1 MFWLIWL
8 LIPLATPWLF
18 FYALWR
24 IKFRKP
30 SQGEACVLA
39 CHQVSDGFDLSIT
52 RQRVGQFERGMSFL
66 HDQGYRV
73 VGLREA
79 ASPEKGADRK
89 RVALTF
95 DDAFDGVYRN
105 AFPLLRRFG
114 FTACLFVVTGY
125 VGKENQWDYGWGKN
139 KRRHLDWEQIREMA
153 DAGFEIGS
161 HTVNHP
167 DLTRIPRKFVEYELK
182 ASKQMLEDRLGQRVD
197 FLSYPFGRFDRYVQQ
212 EAKRLG
218 YKGAFTLRR
227 DGGKNGNDSFARARW
242 GVYLLDSPLSLKIK
256 VDSGKLLWMEDVKG
270 RIINAFSGWTAVA
283 KGGPDY
289 TKIHRQTQATTES
302 AGATRQ
308 GGR

>member
-8 LIPLATPWLF
+8 LIALATPWLF

-24 IKFRKP
+24 VKYRK
-30 SQGEACVLA
+30 SSRGAACVLA
-39 CHQVSDGFDLSIT
+39 CHQVSDSLDLSIT
-52 RQRVGQFERGMSFL
+52 RQRVSQFEREVRFL

-73 VGLREA
+73 VGLKEA
-79 ASPEKGADRK
+79 AGPEKGADRK

-95 DDAFDGVYRN
+95 DDAFDGVYQN

-125 VGKENQWDYGWGKN
+125 VGKESKWDYGWGRN
-139 KRRHLDWEQIREMA
+139 KRRHLGWEEIREMA
-153 DAGFEIGS
+153 QAGFEVGS

-167 DLTRIPRKFVEYELK
+167 DLTRIPRKFVEYELG
-182 ASKQMLEDRLGQRVD
+182 ASKQTIEDRLGQTVD
-197 FLSYPFGRFDRYVQQ
+197 LLSYPFGRFDRYVQQ
-212 EAKRLG
+212 EAERQG
-218 YKGAFTLRR
+218 YKGAYTLRR
-227 DGGKNGNDSFARARW
+227 DGRRNPNDSFARPRW

-256 VDSGKLLWMEDVKG
+256 IDSGKLLWMEEVKG

-283 KGGPDY
+283 KGWPDY
-289 TKIHRQTQATTES
+289 TKIDRQTQATMEN
-302 AGATRQ
+302 AGAARQ